1 MHLLEHRNGAWTL
14 AALTE
19 GPGLLRL
26 GHTDDIAASPPD
38 LGGIE
43 TVRLDWPEF
52 KFGQAFTQARLLRER
67 YGFAGQVRAGG
78 KLFRDQALYAARCGV
93 DAFEIEEDQAD
104 GFRETLGGY
113 AYVYQPAVTG
123 IPAWRLRHEATG
135 GAA

>member
-1 MHLLEHRNGAWTL
+1 MKLLELRDGAWTL
-14 AALTE
+14 GPLTE

-38 LGGIE
+38 LEGIQ

-52 KFGQAFTQARLLRER
+52 KFGQAFTQGRLLRER

-93 DAFEIEEDQAD
+93 DAFEIEDAEAE
-104 GFRETLGGY
+104 GYRETLSGY
-113 AYVYQPAVTG
+113 AHYYQPAVTG
-123 IPAWRLRHEATG
+123 APAWRLRHEAGG
-135 GAA
+135 GAP